1 MPAAP
6 SGGDC
11 RRWRAPFDYRPG
23 AIAAG
28 CSVSGGPGVGPAQH
42 VQAHGGQVWPAVQ
55 AGQAQPQPPPPVLL
69 PASGVAPVDIL
80 AQAPVGHGAV
90 THSMLS
96 EIQPQELAVSAAQEA
111 GWSCTE
117 QGSDG
122 VVPQPQGA
130 QAVFAG
136 QAGHPQTDTG
146 ADPAS
151 VLADGEL
158 EPEPEPATEP
168 ATVIVVAEPSVHEQ
182 LQAGQATPAGHTGQ
196 LQVQVPDPPP
206 VPVPVLVPHA
216 PPVPSAPPQLQS
228 QGGPY
233 SPGAH
238 TGQAQVQVPPPVE
251 TPASVGEVG
260 GQSHWTGGQD
270 VFAEQ

>member
-1 MPAAP
+1 
-6 SGGDC
+6 
-11 RRWRAPFDYRPG
+11 
-23 AIAAG
+23 
-28 CSVSGGPGVGPAQH
+28 
-42 VQAHGGQVWPAVQ
+42 
-55 AGQAQPQPPPPVLL
+55 
-69 PASGVAPVDIL
+69 
-80 AQAPVGHGAV
+80 
-90 THSMLS
+90 
-96 EIQPQELAVSAAQEA
+96 
-111 GWSCTE
+111 
-117 QGSDG
+117 
-122 VVPQPQGA
+122 
-130 QAVFAG
+130 VFAG

-228 QGGPY
+228 QGGQY